1 METNRQEL
9 AALLAATARADRR
22 AFADFY
28 DRTSRRVYGLISDIA
43 AGPEHRNDVMQHVY
57 VLAWQRAKQ
66 YDPAAEDPMVWILT
80 LARRHAVG
88 YARPESAVTPTR
100 SVDML
105 GPDERESITMAY
117 GAGMTYQKVAET
129 LGVTEGTIR
138 GRIRDGVRTL
148 NHNHTG
154 APYDEH

>member
-22 AFADFY
+22 AFTDFY
-28 DRTSRRVYGLISDIA
+28 DRTSRRVYGLICDMT
-43 AGPEHRNDVMQHVY
+43 AGTDHRNDVMQHVY
-57 VLAWQRAKQ
+57 VLAWQHAGR
-66 YDPAAEDPMVWILT
+66 YDPATEDPMVWILT
-80 LARRHAVG
+80 LARRHAVD
-88 YARPESAVTPTR
+88 YARPEPAVTPTG

-129 LGVTEGTIR
+129 LGVAEGTIR
-138 GRIRDGVRTL
+138 GRIRDGMRTL
-148 NHNHTG
+148 NHNHAG
-154 APYDEH
+154 PHNEH